1 MPSSLRFR
9 AGIWKGRLSLL
20 ASQMLPSRITTA
32 RYYKGSSNNIGYKS
46 KSDLQWQH
54 DYPVSPEESCFEE
67 ERVEAE
73 ITADYHQL
81 QVDQDQEEKAWC
93 DSTMMIKEIY
103 WANILFTDLLAFTE
117 TTKNILQNLGLQKS
131 QIVQSS
137 LELILWNL
145 HFSFFLAY

>member
-1 MPSSLRFR
+1 M
-9 AGIWKGRLSLL
+9 
-20 ASQMLPSRITTA
+20 
-32 RYYKGSSNNIGYKS
+32 
-46 KSDLQWQH
+46 
-54 DYPVSPEESCFEE
+54 SPEESCFEE

-81 QVDQDQEEKAWC
+81 QVDQDEEEKAWC
-93 DSTMMIKEIY
+93 DSTMMIKEICCG
-103 WANILFTDLLAFTE
+103 NILFTDLLAFTE
-117 TTKNILQNLGLQKS
+117 TTKNILDNLGLQKS